1 MSKAMMI
8 SIRPKWC
15 EKICSGE
22 KTIEVRKTRPKLETP
37 FKCYIY
43 CTVEMAEYDA
53 LWVLDAPTREK
64 YSLMAVSAYLEN
76 PKGANK
82 GNGKVIGEFIC
93 EDIYEIDPTKT
104 IGAGFAEDSC
114 VSSRDIHEYL
124 GGQTGYGWH
133 ISDLK
138 IYDTP
143 KALGEFSPVCRY
155 KNDDKSCQSR
165 RVACSYQKCDYNPDG
180 SINLVEC
187 GRTLERPPQSWCY
200 VEEVE

>member
-1 MSKAMMI
+1 MSKAVML

-15 EKICSGE
+15 EKIISGE
-22 KTIEVRKTRPKLETP
+22 KTVEVRKTRPKLETP

-200 VEEVE
+200 VEEG